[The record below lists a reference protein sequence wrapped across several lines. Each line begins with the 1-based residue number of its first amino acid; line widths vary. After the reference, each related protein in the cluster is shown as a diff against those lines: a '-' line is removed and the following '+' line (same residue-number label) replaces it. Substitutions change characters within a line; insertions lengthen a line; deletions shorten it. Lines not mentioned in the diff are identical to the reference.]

1 MESREMGQVAHR
13 LHDIQLAQAED
24 PEVLTLLD
32 LVAAIADAAENEQE
46 VIATVR
52 RLLCSGK
59 VKLVG
64 EFLGKDVQID

>member
-1 MESREMGQVAHR
+1 MEPKMGQVAHR
-13 LHDIQLAQAED
+13 LHDIREAKVED

-32 LVAAIADAAENEQE
+32 LVAAIADAAESEQE

-52 RLLCSGK
+52 RLLGSGK

-64 EFLGKDVQID
+64 EFLGKDVEID